1 MNGSLSNFHHTT
13 PDLTIIIMTMM
24 SFDVN
29 KKSENKPSS

>member
-1 MNGSLSNFHHTT
+1 MVLYQISNT
-13 PDLTIIIMTMM
+13 PDYLGIIIMTMM